1 MLQPR
6 DQFVNRLLKKLKLED
21 NQPALKAEKTEE
33 DKEAGETWEDLISD
47 EDVSYLYYVIN
58 RLQLDLDRK
67 S

>member
-6 DQFVNRLLKKLKLED
+6 DQFVSRLLKKLKLED
-21 NQPALKAEKTEE
+21 NQPELKAEKTEE